1 MNRKSMKKLFPA
13 ALAAAVAVTSFTPS
27 TPAEAQGNGK
37 ADVHKEHK
45 QPGNG
50 KAKGKDKDKHKDKD
64 KDTPKNIIFLI
75 GDGVGTA
82 YTSAYRYLQDD
93 PTARLTDDMSFDSYL
108 VGQQMTYPEDEHQNI
123 TDSASAAT
131 AMAAGIKTYNNAI
144 AVDNDESEVKTVLE
158 AAKEQGKATGLVAS
172 SEITH
177 ATPASFGAHDI
188 SRRNMNAIAD
198 DYFDE
203 RIDGEHKIDVL
214 LGGGTK
220 LFDRTD
226 RDLTEEFQESGYGY
240 VTSKEE
246 LLDNNDGQVL
256 GLFAEGGLPKMIDRE
271 DSVPS
276 LEDMTRSA
284 IDRLKQD
291 EEGFFLMV
299 EGSQVDWA
307 GHDNDIVAAMSEMED
322 YDRAF
327 QAAIEFAKQD
337 ENTLVVATADHST
350 GGFSIGA
357 DGIYNWF
364 AEPILAAQRTPD
376 FMAAEITQGAG
387 VEETLER
394 YIDLELSEEEITSVK
409 KAADEGEYLDIDNAI
424 ERIFDKRSHTGWTT
438 GGHTGEDVPVYA
450 YGPESQKF
458 AGQLDNTNHA
468 GIIFELM
475 NADVT
480 IDDKH

>member
-37 ADVHKEHK
+37 ADVHKEYK

-64 KDTPKNIIFLI
+64 APKNIIFLI
-75 GDGVGTA
+75 GDGVGTS

>member
-1 MNRKSMKKLFPA
+1 MTRTTMKKLFPA
-13 ALAAAVAVTSFTPS
+13 AVVAAVAVSSFTPS
-27 TPAEAQGNGK
+27 APTEAHGNGK

-45 QPGNG
+45 NPGNG
-50 KAKGKDKDKHKDKD
+50 KAKGKEKEKNKDKD
-64 KDTPKNIIFLI
+64 APKNIIFLI
-75 GDGVGTA
+75 GDGVGTS

-93 PTARLTDDMSFDSYL
+93 PTARFTEAMSFDSYL
-108 VGQQMTYPEDEHQNI
+108 VGQQMTYPEDAHQNI

-220 LFDRTD
+220 LFDRID
-226 RDLTEEFQESGYGY
+226 RDLTDEFQESGYGY

-246 LLDNNDGQVL
+246 LFANEDGQVL

-284 IDRLKQD
+284 IDRLEQD
-291 EEGFFLMV
+291 EDGFFLMV

-376 FMAAEITQGAG
+376 FMAAEITEGAG

-394 YIDLELSEEEITSVK
+394 YIDLELTDEEIAAVK

-450 YGPESQKF
+450 YGPASQKF
-458 AGQLDNTNHA
+458 AGNLNNTDHA
-468 GIIFELM
+468 GIIFDLM
-475 NADVT
+475 GADVT
-480 IDDKH
+480 IDDK